1 MNLKDQVLGI
11 LEKNRGRTISGT
23 KMANQFSVT
32 RSAIWKVIKTLEKDG
47 YNIKA
52 VTNKGYCLMDN
63 NDIIS
68 AESII
73 PYLKGEAINF
83 DLDVRQKVTSTNA
96 IVKDMANQGEKEG
109 KVVIASEQ
117 TEGRGRMGRKF
128 YSPNDT
134 GIYFTILLRP
144 KLNLEDS
151 LLITTTAAVAVAEA
165 IEKVAPVKAEIKW
178 VNDIFVDKKKVC
190 GILTEASIDLE
201 SAGLKYAV
209 LGIGINITTNIF
221 PDEISLSAGSIFNEK
236 PKDRPITSILV
247 AEILNNLSLY
257 MNSFDD
263 KSHIAKYRDRSFL
276 LGKEILVIK
285 ENDKIPALAIDI
297 DDKARLVVEYQD
309 KTRESLSSGEVS
321 IREKENKSRYE

>member
-1 MNLKDQVLGI
+1 MNLKDQVLEI
-11 LEKNRGRTISGT
+11 LEKNRGESISGT
-23 KMANQFSVT
+23 KIASHLSVT
-32 RSAIWKVIKTLEKDG
+32 RSAIWKVIKSLEKDG

-52 VTNKGYCLMDN
+52 VTNKGYCLMDD

-68 AESII
+68 AESIS
-73 PYLKGEAINF
+73 PYLKGDALNF
-83 DLDVRQKVTSTNA
+83 DLDVRQTVTSTNV

-109 KVVIASEQ
+109 RVVVATEQ
-117 TEGRGRMGRKF
+117 TEGRGRMGRQF

-134 GIYFTILLRP
+134 GIYFSILLRP
-144 KLNLEDS
+144 KLKLEDS

-201 SAGLKYAV
+201 SGGLKYAV
-209 LGIGINITTNIF
+209 LGIGINITTNTF
-221 PDEISLSAGSIFNEK
+221 PDEISLSAGSIFKNK
-236 PKDRPITSILV
+236 PDNAPITSILV

-263 KSHIAKYRDRSFL
+263 KDHIAKYKDRSFL
-276 LGKEILVIK
+276 IGKEILVIK
-285 ENDKIPALAIDI
+285 GNDKVPALAIDI
-297 DDKARLVVEYQD
+297 DDKARLVVEYED

-321 IREKENKSRYE
+321 IRAKEKVK